1 MRMEEEYRLSQYQ
14 DLGVLDGRSQI
25 RLKRHQIYG
34 HICVEKRVPAA
45 MEYIYRFMQ
54 QHYTPYIPQIY
65 ECIADGDILI
75 IIEEYITGRN
85 LEEITREQPIH
96 ELEAMR
102 ILLQLC
108 NALKIFHHAVPAIVC
123 RDLKAENVMIDKT
136 GNVKIVDFNIARTY
150 QNGKNRDT
158 CLLGT
163 AEYAAPEQY
172 GYFQTDNR
180 TDIYALGVLLNYIML
195 RKFPVEQMSTGRSAK
210 IIKKCT
216 YLDPRE
222 RYQSVEELEKDVIAA
237 YPQYNIKQEKKKE
250 DKKAGTITRSFLLP
264 GFRTKTL
271 WKVFVAILGYLFIA
285 YICFT
290 MEIKDEEVPITGV
303 KLRIEQ
309 SIIWVSQMGFVLF
322 ACNYRGWKDNFP
334 LINNK
339 TLIIKIVMHIAAYM
353 IFLFLAAIVVDVE
366 SRLFF
371 S

>member
-34 HICVEKRVPAA
+34 HICVEKRVPVA
-45 MEYIYRFMQ
+45 MECIYQFMQ
-54 QHYTPYIPQIY
+54 QHHTPYIPRIY
-65 ECIADGDILI
+65 ECIVDGDMLI
-75 IIEEYITGRN
+75 IIEEYIEGRN
-85 LEEITREQPIH
+85 LEEITREQLIH
-96 ELEAMR
+96 ELEAVR

-108 NALKIFHHAVPAIVC
+108 NALKSFHHAEPVIIC
-123 RDLKAENVMIDKT
+123 RDLKAENVMIDQS

-158 CLLGT
+158 RLLGT

-180 TDIYALGVLLNYIML
+180 TDIYALGVLFNYIML
-195 RKFPVEQMSTGRSAK
+195 RKFPVEQMSTGRSAE

-216 YLDPRE
+216 YLDPKE
-222 RYQSVEELEKDVIAA
+222 RYQSVEELEHDLIVA
-237 YPQYNIKQEKKKE
+237 YPQYNTSHEKRKE
-250 DKKAGTITRSFLLP
+250 DTMTRSFLPP

-271 WKVFVAILGYLFIA
+271 WKMFVAILGYLLIA
-285 YICFT
+285 YFCFT
-290 MEIKDEEVPITGV
+290 MEAKDEGVPITGV
-303 KLRIEQ
+303 RLRIEQ
-309 SIIWVSQMGFVLF
+309 SLLWVSQMGFVFF
-322 ACNYRGWKDNFP
+322 ACNYRGWKDNFS

-339 TLIIKIVMHIAAYM
+339 NLMIKIVMHIVAYVT
-353 IFLFLAAIVVDVE
+353 FLLWAAIVAVIV
-366 SRLFF
+366 SRIFF